1 MISVAITVR
10 AKGGIEKPTPNIH
23 IRAQEWS
30 ADVVS
35 ELFAVLCERAGA
47 IGGVGLLS
55 GLIRPVGERGV
66 QLVVTTDED
75 AAISEP
81 VAISAAVLDAS
92 GFPVGVSFSLPVRPY
107 RFSAIDV

>member
-1 MISVAITVR
+1 MISVAIIAR
-10 AKGGIEKPTPNIH
+10 AKNGTEKATPTIH
-23 IRAQEWS
+23 IRAEGWS

-66 QLVVTTDED
+66 QLV
-75 AAISEP
+75 P
-81 VAISAAVLDAS
+81 K
-92 GFPVGVSFSLPVRPY
+92 
-107 RFSAIDV
+107 

>member
-47 IGGVGLLS
+47 IGRVGLLS

-66 QLVVTTDED
+66 QLRVTTDED

-81 VAISAAVLDAS
+81 AAIPAGILEGPGSSSA
-92 GFPVGVSFSLPVRPY
+92 VSSRIPVRP
-107 RFSAIDV
+107 